1 MMHRRWVAAAALWL
15 SVVSIGIRKP
25 VYAEFGVGIGEV
37 REPSL
42 KASARFNEALSS
54 FHLMLAALDRKNKDD
69 VTKYQSEATRAF
81 KEAADLYGQTSSKA
95 DMHILKPTP
104 QTQQEKEDVDYF
116 SQHSKSYNIK
126 ESISQKELLSA
137 ISRQVSK
144 LAASISEPRKFEN
157 LRQQQAIANSAAEL
171 QRFLN
176 SATTMLTIG

>member
-1 MMHRRWVAAAALWL
+1 VIRRGWVAAIALWL
-15 SVVSIGIRKP
+15 SVGFIGIRPP
-25 VYAEFGVGIGEV
+25 VYAEFGVGVGDV

-54 FHLMLAALDRKNKDD
+54 FHLMLAALDRNNKDD

-116 SQHSKSYNIK
+116 FQHSKGYDIR
-126 ESISQKELLSA
+126 EPISQKELLA
-137 ISRQVSK
+137 TISRQVSK
-144 LAASISEPRKFEN
+144 LGASISEPRKFEN
-157 LRQQQAIANSAAEL
+157 LHQQQAIANSAAEL